1 MQKRMINALLRTSVW
16 NPWSHGNEGRP
27 YLKKK
32 KNQEQTFVFL
42 PPRPICESCIYV
54 FIVECPLFASSS
66 SFTNFETIVW
76 MSNMI
81 CNDDQVRPALH
92 GQELGLGGLHRLLA
106 SQLTRCL
113 RHGFTF
119 TLLSLFIQNHLNS
132 FQTKLR

>member
-1 MQKRMINALLRTSVW
+1 MPCCVPRFGTHGVMVRKEGHILKRKRIRNKLL
-16 NPWSHGNEGRP
+16 
-27 YLKKK
+27 Y
-32 KNQEQTFVFL
+32 FC
-42 PPRPICESCIYV
+42 PPRPICESCIYI

-106 SQLTRCL
+106 SQLTRHL